1 MLTERT
7 RNSYVEGSNI
17 LQADPVIDQT
27 GLSDSVAVTIRTCAQ
42 RLLNEGQTY
51 DILPLNDQSIIS
63 IIAQVVQGSQY
74 EKPFTKSSISPA
86 FDTISRSQKVVLGIP
101 KGPQI
106 SVFDGPLSVLTTDL
120 APYVRSIVSYDLRL
134 EDQRCQL
141 SSLLSQPGKN
151 GKKARTTRASRAAL
165 EGGSKAHTRRERW
178 FPNHTNF
185 DAVLET
191 GGKEWQDVLLQRTVV
206 ETTGDFTGSAGS
218 RRSSLGSAME
228 SDA

>member
-17 LQADPVIDQT
+17 LQADPVADQT
-27 GLSDSVAVTIRTCAQ
+27 GLSDSVAITIRTCAQ
-42 RLLNEGQTY
+42 RV
-51 DILPLNDQSIIS
+51 LNDDQISDTPPLIEQSIIS
-63 IIAQVVQGSQY
+63 IIAQVIEGSQY

-86 FDTISRSQKVVLGIP
+86 FDPISRSQKAVLGVP

-106 SVFDGPLSVLTTDL
+106 SAFDGPLSVLAEDL

-191 GGKEWQDVLLQRTVV
+191 GGKEWQDVLLQRAIV
-206 ETTGDFTGSAGS
+206 ETTGNCTGSAGS
-218 RRSSLGSAME
+218 RRSSLGSAMG

>member
-17 LQADPVIDQT
+17 LQADPIVDQT
-27 GLSDSVAVTIRTCAQ
+27 GLSDSVAITIRTCAQ
-42 RLLNEGQTY
+42 RLLNGDQISDALQPME
-51 DILPLNDQSIIS
+51 QSIIS
-63 IIAQVVQGSQY
+63 IIAQVGQGSHH
-74 EKPFTKSSISPA
+74 EKPLTKSSVSPA
-86 FDTISRSQKVVLGIP
+86 FDPISRSQKAVLSIP

-106 SVFDGPLSVLTTDL
+106 SAFDGPLSVLAEDL

-134 EDQRCQL
+134 EDQRHQL
-141 SSLLSQPGKN
+141 SSLRSHPGKN

-178 FPNHTNF
+178 FPNNTNF

-191 GGKEWQDVLLQRTVV
+191 GGKEWQDVLLQRADIKTS
-206 ETTGDFTGSAGS
+206 GDCTGSAGS
-218 RRSSLGSAME
+218 RRSSLGSATG
-228 SDA
+228 SDT

>member
-1 MLTERT
+1 M
-7 RNSYVEGSNI
+7 
-17 LQADPVIDQT
+17 VI
-27 GLSDSVAVTIRTCAQ
+27 TIRTCAR
-42 RLLNEGQTY
+42 RLLNDDQAPDT
-51 DILPLNDQSIIS
+51 LSLTDQSINS
-63 IIAQVVQGSQY
+63 IITQVVQGSQY

-86 FDTISRSQKVVLGIP
+86 FDPISRSQKAVLGIP

-106 SVFDGPLSVLTTDL
+106 SAFDGPLSVLAEDL

-178 FPNHTNF
+178 FPNHTDF

-191 GGKEWQDVLLQRTVV
+191 GGKEWQDVLLQRTIA
-206 ETTGDFTGSAGS
+206 ETTGNCTGSAGS
-218 RRSSLGSAME
+218 RRSSLGSAMG

>member
-7 RNSYVEGSNI
+7 RNSYVEGANI
-17 LQADPVIDQT
+17 LQADPVVDQT
-27 GLSDSVAVTIRTCAQ
+27 GLSDSVAITIRTCAQ
-42 RLLNEGQTY
+42 RLLNNDQTC
-51 DILPLNDQSIIS
+51 DTLPLNDQSIVS
-63 IIAQVVQGSQY
+63 IIAEVVQGIQY
-74 EKPFTKSSISPA
+74 EKPRTKSSISPA
-86 FDTISRSQKVVLGIP
+86 FDPISRSQKAVLGIP

-106 SVFDGPLSVLTTDL
+106 SAFDGPLSVLATDL

-141 SSLLSQPGKN
+141 SSLLSHPGKN

-191 GGKEWQDVLLQRTVV
+191 GGKEWQDVLLQRAIV
-206 ETTGDFTGSAGS
+206 ETTGNCTESAGS
-218 RRSSLGSAME
+218 RRSSPESAME
-228 SDA
+228 SYA

>member
-17 LQADPVIDQT
+17 LQADPVLDQT
-27 GLSDSVAVTIRTCAQ
+27 GLSDLVAITTRTCAQ
-42 RLLNEGQTY
+42 RLLNDDRTS
-51 DILPLNDQSIIS
+51 DTVPPIAQSIIN
-63 IIAQVVQGSQY
+63 IIAQVVQGSQD
-74 EKPFTKSSISPA
+74 ENPFTKSSISPA
-86 FDTISRSQKVVLGIP
+86 FDPISRSQKAVLGIP

-106 SVFDGPLSVLTTDL
+106 SAFDGPLSVLAEDL

-134 EDQRCQL
+134 EDQRHQL
-141 SSLLSQPGKN
+141 SSMLSQPGKN

-165 EGGSKAHTRRERW
+165 EGGSKAKTRRERW
-178 FPNHTNF
+178 FPNNTNF

-191 GGKEWQDVLLQRTVV
+191 GGKEWQDVLLQRGIV
-206 ETTGDFTGSAGS
+206 ETTVHCTGSAGS
-218 RRSSLGSAME
+218 RRSSLGSAMG

>member
-17 LQADPVIDQT
+17 LQADPVVDET
-27 GLSDSVAVTIRTCAQ
+27 GLSDSVAITIRTCAQ
-42 RLLNEGQTY
+42 RLLNDGQTS
-51 DILPLNDQSIIS
+51 DPLTLNDQSIIS

-86 FDTISRSQKVVLGIP
+86 FDPISRSQKAVLGIP

-106 SVFDGPLSVLTTDL
+106 SAFDGPLSVLATDL

-178 FPNHTNF
+178 FPNHTDF

-191 GGKEWQDVLLQRTVV
+191 GGKEWQDVLLQRAIV
-206 ETTGDFTGSAGS
+206 ETAGNCTGSAES
-218 RRSSLGSAME
+218 RRSSLGSAMG

>member
-1 MLTERT
+1 MLTEKT

-17 LQADPVIDQT
+17 LQADPVVDQT
-27 GLSDSVAVTIRTCAQ
+27 GLSDSVAITIRSCAQ
-42 RLLNEGQTY
+42 RLLNGDHTS
-51 DILPLNDQSIIS
+51 DTLPMNDQSIIS

-74 EKPFTKSSISPA
+74 EKPLTKSSILPA
-86 FDTISRSQKVVLGIP
+86 FDPISRSQKAVLGIP

-106 SVFDGPLSVLTTDL
+106 SAFDGPLSVLATDL

-178 FPNHTNF
+178 FPNHTDF
-185 DAVLET
+185 GAVLET
-191 GGKEWQDVLLQRTVV
+191 GGKEWQDVLLQRAIV
-206 ETTGDFTGSAGS
+206 ETAGNRTESAGS
-218 RRSSLGSAME
+218 RRSSLGSAMG

>member
-1 MLTERT
+1 M
-7 RNSYVEGSNI
+7 RNSYIEGSNI
-17 LQADPVIDQT
+17 LQADPIVDQT
-27 GLSDSVAVTIRTCAQ
+27 GLRNSVAITIRTCAQ
-42 RLLNEGQTY
+42 RLLKDEQASDT
-51 DILPLNDQSIIS
+51 LPLNDQSIIS
-63 IIAQVVQGSQY
+63 IITQVVQGSQY
-74 EKPFTKSSISPA
+74 KKPFTKSSISPA
-86 FDTISRSQKVVLGIP
+86 FDPISRSQKAVLGIP

-106 SVFDGPLSVLTTDL
+106 SAFDGPLSVLATDL

-191 GGKEWQDVLLQRTVV
+191 GGREWQDALLQRAIV
-206 ETTGDFTGSAGS
+206 ETPGNCTGWTGS

>member
-17 LQADPVIDQT
+17 LQADPVVDQT
-27 GLSDSVAVTIRTCAQ
+27 GLSDLIAVAIRTCAR
-42 RLLNEGQTY
+42 RLLNDGQTS
-51 DILPLNDQSIIS
+51 DTPPPIDQSMIS
-63 IIAQVVQGSQY
+63 IIAHVIQGSQD
-74 EKPFTKSSISPA
+74 EKPSTKSSISPA
-86 FDTISRSQKVVLGIP
+86 FDPISRSQKAVLGIP

-106 SVFDGPLSVLTTDL
+106 SAFDGPLSVLAEDL

-134 EDQRCQL
+134 EDQRRQL
-141 SSLLSQPGKN
+141 SSLFSQPGKN

-165 EGGSKAHTRRERW
+165 EGGSKAYTRRERW
-178 FPNHTNF
+178 FPNNTNF

-191 GGKEWQDVLLQRTVV
+191 GGKKWQDVLLQRAIS
-206 ETTGDFTGSAGS
+206 ETIGDCAGSVGS
-218 RRSSLGSAME
+218 RRSSLGSAIG